1 MAVNEAA
8 ALAQEEMVERLLTTF
23 HLFRHKIFH
32 DFKAET
38 GPVTLNRTQCRA
50 LMAIHLETRPHMS
63 RVCRRLDLEKGSLT
77 PVIDGLIA
85 LELVTRER
93 DREDRRKVNLALTGR
108 GEELL
113 KLHRRRA
120 HRHLLAK
127 LERLSPEEVARF
139 GEAFA
144 VIHEITLKL

>member
-1 MAVNEAA
+1 MNNLKAEGIN
-8 ALAQEEMVERLLTTF
+8 QEEMVEKLLTTF
-23 HLFRHKIFH
+23 HLFRHKVFH
-32 DFKAET
+32 DFKPET
-38 GPVTLNRTQCRA
+38 GETALNRTQFRT
-50 LMAIHLETRPHMS
+50 LMAIHQAEAPHMS
-63 RVCRRLDLEKGSLT
+63 QVCSQLDLEKGSLT

-85 LELVTRER
+85 RGLVIRER
-93 DREDRRKVNLALTGR
+93 DQKDRRKVNLALTSA

-113 KLHRRRA
+113 KFHRGRA

-127 LERLSPEEVARF
+127 LEVLSPAEVTRF